1 METLL
6 ILRFA
11 RVRKLRANF
20 ARVRN
25 FDFNHKSEITRADT
39 WLLTQNNM
47 SSNTYVHMKF
57 ESVLSAPIHTV
68 HSRTCRRACPCQK
81 NLHENQASHIEV
93 LTRSPRFLYTK
104 WSSKND
110 DGLNTAFSIERRRLT
125 TKMGIREPPDFPSGL
140 TMDSSRLHIYTHI
153 YNTVFH
159 LKRGFPFLFVNPSA
173 GRIGKAISLTSHSI

>member
-1 METLL
+1 
-6 ILRFA
+6 
-11 RVRKLRANF
+11 
-20 ARVRN
+20 
-25 FDFNHKSEITRADT
+25 
-39 WLLTQNNM
+39 M

-81 NLHENQASHIEV
+81 NLHENRASHIEV
-93 LTRSPRFLYTK
+93 LTRSPRFHE
-104 WSSKND
+104 D
-110 DGLNTAFSIERRRLT
+110 DSLNTAFSIERRRLT
-125 TKMGIREPPDFPSGL
+125 TKMGIRETPDFPSGL

-153 YNTVFH
+153 YTTVFH

>member
-11 RVRKLRANF
+11 RVRKLRF
-20 ARVRN
+20 HR
-25 FDFNHKSEITRADT
+25 NHKSEITRADT
-39 WLLTQNNM
+39 WLLTQNM

-57 ESVLSAPIHTV
+57 ESVLSAPIRTV

-81 NLHENQASHIEV
+81 NLHENRASHIEV

-110 DGLNTAFSIERRRLT
+110 GSLLFQSNEEDLLWKWEYANLLTFPRAWLLTALLCTFIHKYILRLSI
-125 TKMGIREPPDFPSGL
+125 F
-140 TMDSSRLHIYTHI
+140 
-153 YNTVFH
+153 
-159 LKRGFPFLFVNPSA
+159 RGFPKCWKNRKGDLVD
-173 GRIGKAISLTSHSI
+173 GRSI